1 MIKKQEVI
9 TRLKQNQDKLTA
21 YQVKELY
28 LFGSV
33 ARNEAGAD
41 SDVDFIVDFEP
52 GSEVGFFKLV
62 RLQKMLSEI
71 LDCSVDLTTRDA
83 LHQELKNHILKESF
97 RAA

>member
-9 TRLKQNQDKLTA
+9 NKLKQNQHKLNA
-21 YQVKELY
+21 FQVKELY

-33 ARNEAGAD
+33 ARNEAGPD

-52 GSEVGFFKLV
+52 GAEVGFFKFV
-62 RLQKMLSEI
+62 RLQKMLSEL

-83 LHQELKNHILKESF
+83 LHQELKNHILKESL

>member
-1 MIKKQEVI
+1 MINKQEVI
-9 TRLKQNQDKLTA
+9 DKLSRNKHKLTA

-33 ARNEAGAD
+33 ARNEAGSG

-71 LDCSVDLTTRDA
+71 LDYELYASRTYQLSSYKYQSEPLT
-83 LHQELKNHILKESF
+83 
-97 RAA
+97 

>member
-1 MIKKQEVI
+1 MINKFEVMNK
-9 TRLKQNQDKLTA
+9 LKQNHHKLTA
-21 YQVKELY
+21 YKISGLY

-33 ARNEAGAD
+33 ARNEAGSD

-71 LDCSVDLTTRDA
+71 LGSSVDLTTRDA
-83 LHQELKNHILKESF
+83 LHQKMKNQILKESF